1 MKYLVLLG
9 LIVLIVEVKGQNVQS
24 SFWLESYQDRFQEF
38 FDSVDEPI
46 QLQCDTSGFWNGIY
60 RFTWLPSFDNP
71 IIVTIKRENQEVIA
85 IGKFIVLQRPEDYSK
100 ISNIRT
106 DTVRLE
112 WRHWL
117 DFTTSELDAALFW
130 FLPENSINPKTDGAA
145 WLIEAVTP
153 QGNKGSKKVYLHS
166 PRKNSSIYNVGLYL
180 TRLFDFEEL
189 Y

>member
-9 LIVLIVEVKGQNVQS
+9 LIVLTSEAIGQNAQS
-24 SFWLESYQDRFQEF
+24 SFWLDNYQDRFQKF
-38 FDSVDEPI
+38 FDSVDEST
-46 QLQCDTSGFWNGIY
+46 QLQCDTSSFWNEIY

-71 IIVTIKRENQEVIA
+71 IVVTIKRENQEVIA
-85 IGKFIVLQRPEDYSK
+85 IGKFIELKRPEDYSD
-100 ISNIRT
+100 ISNIQI

-112 WRHWL
+112 WKHWL
-117 DFTTSELDAALFW
+117 DFTTSELDAALYW
-130 FLPENSINPKTDGAA
+130 FLPENSIIPSTDGAV

-153 QGNKGSKKVYLHS
+153 QGNKGSKKVYLKS

-180 TRLFDFEEL
+180 TRLFGFEEL